1 MTSEHEIR
9 ELAYYIWVS
18 EGKPSGQ
25 SDKHWHLASKMVA
38 EQKNKNTPTLMKT
51 KGIRNL
57 NSRIKHN
64 YWRAILMTRRH
75 GGLTESS

>member
-25 SDKHWHLASKMVA
+25 SDKHWQLAAKMVA
-38 EQKNKNTPTLMKT
+38 EQKNKNAGSNESTNPYKNKGHT
-51 KGIRNL
+51 KPEQPDQ
-57 NSRIKHN
+57 
-64 YWRAILMTRRH
+64 T
-75 GGLTESS
+75 